1 VTTRIDL
8 RTYRDRYSFPR
19 GEEILDEIGGEM
31 RRQGYVTYEQLRKI
45 SDWKAGRRNRRHIRR
60 NSPQKVVKVTKHAL
74 SFEGDESMVS
84 ALCSPNLNG
93 VRVPVASAILTFY
106 DPARYGVIDQ
116 HTSRSL
122 YRNRGVFQERF
133 GSSWFF
139 GRKKLVG
146 LTVEDYLE
154 YLRII
159 RRMAETVSREEGIP
173 FTPRDV
179 DKALWQEDK
188 ENGGPL
194 RLDP

>member
-1 VTTRIDL
+1 M
-8 RTYRDRYSFPR
+8 TYRDRYSFPL
-19 GEEILDEIGGEM
+19 GEAILDEVGGELQ
-31 RRQGYVTYEQLRKI
+31 RQGYVTYEQLLKI

-60 NSPQKVVKVTKHAL
+60 NSPQIVVKVTKYAL
-74 SFEGDESMVS
+74 SYEGDESRVS
-84 ALCSPNLNG
+84 ALCSPNLHG

-106 DPARYGVIDQ
+106 NPFKYGVIDQ

-122 YRNRGVFQERF
+122 YRNRRALQEKFGPSRF
-133 GSSWFF
+133 FE
-139 GRKKLVG
+139 RKKLVG
-146 LTVEDYLE
+146 FTVDDYLE

-159 RRMAETVSREEGIP
+159 QKIAETVSKEMGTI
-173 FTPRDV
+173 FKARDV